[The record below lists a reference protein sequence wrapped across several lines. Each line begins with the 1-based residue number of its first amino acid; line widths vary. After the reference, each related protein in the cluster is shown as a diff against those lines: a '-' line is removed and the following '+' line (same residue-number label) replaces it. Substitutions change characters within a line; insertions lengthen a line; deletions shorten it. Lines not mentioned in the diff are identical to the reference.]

1 MNYEYFTTFWQD
13 FDVAEIYGENAIRD
27 TAKRAFDEWKDDVK
41 YLTELVMII
50 NHKCWDFYHTGAMR
64 MSELYDDMYYE
75 YYDKALDYLE
85 EKGNED
91 DISYF
96 VRTLD

>member
-1 MNYEYFTTFWQD
+1 MDYEYFTTFWQD
-13 FDVAEIYGENAIRD
+13 FDVAENYGERAIKD

-41 YLTELVMII
+41 YLTELVM
-50 NHKCWDFYHTGAMR
+50 NR

-96 VRTLD
+96 IRTLD

>member
-13 FDVAEIYGENAIRD
+13 FDVAENYGERAIKD

-50 NHKCWDFYHTGAMR
+50 NHKCWDFYRKGAMR

-75 YYDKALDYLE
+75 YYDKAMNYLE

>member
-1 MNYEYFTTFWQD
+1 MDYEYFTTFWQD
-13 FDVAEIYGENAIRD
+13 FDVAENYGEKAIKD

-50 NHKCWDFYHTGAMR
+50 NHKCWDFYYKGANR

-96 VRTLD
+96 IRTLD

>member
-13 FDVAEIYGENAIRD
+13 FDIAENYGERAIKD

-50 NHKCWDFYHTGAMR
+50 NHKCWDFYRTGAMG

-75 YYDKALDYLE
+75 YYDKAMNYLE